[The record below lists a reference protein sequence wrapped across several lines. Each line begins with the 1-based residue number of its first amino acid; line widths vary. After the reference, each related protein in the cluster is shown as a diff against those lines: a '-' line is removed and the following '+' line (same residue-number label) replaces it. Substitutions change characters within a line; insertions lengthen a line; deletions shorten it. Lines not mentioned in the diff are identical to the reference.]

1 MTSRHSRFV
10 FAVLVLSPAV
20 LLTSAQSAHAQTCG
34 GPVVTVTL
42 TITPA
47 GQCSQ
52 KASNQPGPTDLV
64 PVSVDQCVVWKTL
77 SPSGFDLHFPAGGM
91 SSHFKGTTAKS
102 PPLTGAV
109 GTTSKYKSLTVGG
122 RPCNNVSSLGMVMK

>member
-20 LLTSAQSAHAQTCG
+20 LLTSAQSAHAQTCS
-34 GPVVTVTL
+34 GPDVTVTL
-42 TITPA
+42 SNTA
-47 GQCSQ
+47 GTCSQ
-52 KASNQPGPTDLV
+52 QASNQPRPTDLV

-122 RPCNNVSSLGMVMK
+122 RPCNNVSSLGMIMK

>member
-1 MTSRHSRFV
+1 MTSRQSHFA
-10 FAVLVLSPAV
+10 FAVLVFSAAV
-20 LLTSAQSAHAQTCG
+20 LLTYAQSAHAQTCG

-91 SSHFKGTTAKS
+91 SYHFKGNNLKS
-102 PPLTGAV
+102 PPLTGAP
-109 GTTSKYKSLTVGG
+109 GTPSKYKSLTVAGQA
-122 RPCNNVSSLGMVMK
+122 CNNVNSLGMIMK

>member
-52 KASNQPGPTDLV
+52 KASNQPGPTLLV
-64 PVSVDQCVVWKTL
+64 PVCMDQSVTW
-77 SPSGFDLHFPAGGM
+77 SSASGFELEYPEIGI
-91 SSHFKGTTAKS
+91 SHHLKGATAKS
-102 PPLTGAV
+102 SPLTGTP
-109 GTTSKYKSLTVGG
+109 GTKSMYKSLTVGG
-122 RPCNNVSSLGMVMK
+122 RPCNNVSSLGLIMR